1 MSVSMVRELLA
12 ATWVIVFCSFHASAQ
27 IKVACIG
34 NSITS
39 GYSNTGYSYVP
50 TLITLLGS
58 GYTVVN
64 YGVSGTTLM
73 KKGNQP
79 YWNTSAFREAL
90 ASNADIITI
99 KLGTN
104 DSKTVNWNNS
114 HKQFKED
121 YLALLDTLLVSN
133 TGKPVIYLVLPA
145 PIFNNPVANSW
156 GMRDSVVINCIVPL
170 IREIAA
176 DRGLTVVDAYTPL
189 KQFGNYFTVDG
200 VHPDRN
206 AADSIAHFIYRAI
219 TEETQI
225 KYSCIKPIK
234 RQETRRVYSVFNGM
248 NIPDFFADLTSGYR
262 YELSVFS
269 LNGVLIG
276 KMPLLKSTGSRT
288 QVKCMLDNTCG
299 TGLVVVK
306 PTEF

>member
-1 MSVSMVRELLA
+1 MARELLV
-12 ATWVIVFCSFHASAQ
+12 VIGIIVLCNFHASAQ

-50 TLITLLGS
+50 TLTALLGS

-73 KKGNQP
+73 EKGNQP
-79 YWNTSAFREAL
+79 YWNTSAFKEAL
-90 ASNADIITI
+90 TSNADIITI

-104 DSKTVNWNNS
+104 DSKTANWNNS
-114 HKQFKED
+114 HNEFKKD
-121 YLALLDTLLVSN
+121 YLALLDTLLISN
-133 TGKPVIYLVLPA
+133 TGIPVIYPVLPA

-156 GMRDSVVINCIVPL
+156 GMRDSVVINCIIPL
-170 IREIAA
+170 IREIASE
-176 DRGLTVVDAYTPL
+176 RGLSVVDAYTPL
-189 KQFGNYFTVDG
+189 TQFGNYFTVDG

-225 KYSCIKPIK
+225 KYSRFKPIK

-248 NIPDFFADLTSGYR
+248 NRPDFFTDLTPGFR

-276 KMPLLKSTGSRT
+276 KMPVCNSTDSKI
-288 QVKCMLDNTCG
+288 QVKSMLDNTCG
-299 TGLVVVK
+299 TGLMVVK